1 MQKTTDDKLSF
12 FYFQQTTV
20 SAFKTLEQIN
30 KKAQKPTWR
39 SSESKKETH
48 PTAQVAWLNYA
59 TRATSSA
66 PVVTDIKPK
75 TPLRSRSVSS
85 RLSKIV
91 WVCVFFLFLFH
102 FLFTLTIRHPPSAS
116 PCLPCLSRTH
126 YSFDTVFI
134 CRDAKPAMLR
144 AYRERD
150 RHVPTLPIPTQFLC
164 SPAPSC
170 LPLSVVKWRVITLRK
185 LAATLADT
193 GIWCWPDRCAEPH
206 AVRPSVVAVSRSFGK
221 FLAAAKLQS
230 IFSLNGVQR
239 RTNKRTER

>member
-20 SAFKTLEQIN
+20 TAFKTLEQIN

-66 PVVTDIKPK
+66 PVVTDIKSKKPLPAV
-75 TPLRSRSVSS
+75 PLRFLSFVQDCVSVCF
-85 RLSKIV
+85 L
-91 WVCVFFLFLFH
+91 VFVSFFVH
-102 FLFTLTIRHPPSAS
+102 SHHPPSAS

-239 RTNKRTER
+239 RTNKHTER